1 MGVKLFY
8 HLIIK
13 NLVNFFIVKLTLFSS
28 AAELS
33 VAE

>member
-1 MGVKLFY
+1 MGQKVVLSLDNKKFSQ
-8 HLIIK
+8 
-13 NLVNFFIVKLTLFSS
+13 FFIVKLTLFSS